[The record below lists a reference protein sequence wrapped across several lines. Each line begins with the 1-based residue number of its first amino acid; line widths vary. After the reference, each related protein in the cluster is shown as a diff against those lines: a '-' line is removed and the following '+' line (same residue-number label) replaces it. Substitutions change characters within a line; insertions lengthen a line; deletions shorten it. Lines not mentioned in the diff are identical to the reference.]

1 MADAFDAMNSTRV
14 YRPNLNKD
22 AIIEQFEICKGTQFD
37 PEIAQLMIDLIKSGE
52 VEIDDIEN
60 INLENEQKDD
70 NQDKKN

>member
-1 MADAFDAMNSTRV
+1 
-14 YRPNLNKD
+14 
-22 AIIEQFEICKGTQFD
+22 
-37 PEIAQLMIDLIKSGE
+37 MIDLIKSGE

>member
-1 MADAFDAMNSTRV
+1 M
-14 YRPNLNKD
+14 LL
-22 AIIEQFEICKGTQFD
+22 
-37 PEIAQLMIDLIKSGE
+37 EIAQLMIDLIKSGE